1 VRTPGR
7 SVSFVDRLLTAL
19 RAPMFIGLGLAAV
32 YLLQTLPTGLYSGRL
47 AELGVQLFILPTC
60 VAAVICVRRPV
71 LAVMIA
77 TIAAGV
83 ATVYLRTY
91 HLSEPTLLSPLTP
104 VETVA
109 FLVIIMTVVFHAD
122 AVVAVIEVGLL
133 CSSAT
138 FALLYRE
145 SNNLYSSTFRL
156 NFALC
161 VAVVGVAVMVAIYLR
176 SRDGMRRRALT
187 AAVTDAQRA
196 ERGEL
201 ARELHDVVAHH
212 VTGMVVQA
220 QAAMA
225 VSENDPLAAHRLLP
239 GIASSGTDALTAM
252 RRLVGTLRESEPLYT
267 ATTDLHSDVQAAVGR
282 AEQAGVPVRL
292 RIELPEPVPQEVG
305 RSVLRLVQESLT
317 NVHKHA
323 NAPTDVT
330 VELTRT
336 PTGLRLL
343 VRDDGK
349 GGRVVPVG
357 GSGGYGLV
365 GMRERV
371 ELLGGLFSAGEVDG
385 GWQVLAELPL
395 SS

>member
-1 VRTPGR
+1 
-7 SVSFVDRLLTAL
+7 VSFVDRLLTAL
-19 RAPMFIGLGLAAV
+19 RAPTFIALGLAAV
-32 YLLQTLPTGLYSGRL
+32 WLLQTIPVVLYGLRPSEFGM
-47 AELGVQLFILPTC
+47 QLFILPTV
-60 VAAVICVRRPV
+60 VAAVICLKRPV
-71 LAVMIA
+71 LAVVVA
-77 TIAAGV
+77 TIAAGF
-83 ATVYLRTY
+83 ATVYARGF
-91 HLSEPTLLSPLTP
+91 HVDEPTLLSPLTP

-109 FLVIIMTVVFHAD
+109 FLIIIMAVVFSQEAGP
-122 AVVAVIEVGLL
+122 AVFEVSLL
-133 CSSAT
+133 CASAT
-138 FALLYRE
+138 FALVFRDYV
-145 SNNLYSSTFRL
+145 NLYSTTLRL

-161 VAVVGVAVMVAIYLR
+161 VAVVAVAVMVAVYFR
-176 SRDGMRRRALT
+176 ARAGMRRRELT

-196 ERGEL
+196 ERVEL

-225 VSENDPLAAHRLLP
+225 VSDNDPLAAHRLLP
-239 GIASSGTDALTAM
+239 GIVNSGTDALAAM

-267 ATTDLHSDVQAAVGR
+267 ATTDLQADVRAAVER

-292 RIELPEPVPQEVG
+292 RMELPGSVPQEVG

-317 NVHKHA
+317 NVYKHA
-323 NAPTDVT
+323 NNPTDVV
-330 VELTRT
+330 VELYGTVHH
-336 PTGLRLL
+336 LRLT

-395 SS
+395 EGDKR

>member
-1 VRTPGR
+1 MPSPLSPPDRSCRDETVPEPRLSPPRPSRPGPCAVHRPNDRCRAGPVGRGRVRTPGR

-176 SRDGMRRRALT
+176 SRD
-187 AAVTDAQRA
+187 
-196 ERGEL
+196 
-201 ARELHDVVAHH
+201 
-212 VTGMVVQA
+212 
-220 QAAMA
+220 
-225 VSENDPLAAHRLLP
+225 
-239 GIASSGTDALTAM
+239 
-252 RRLVGTLRESEPLYT
+252 
-267 ATTDLHSDVQAAVGR
+267 
-282 AEQAGVPVRL
+282 
-292 RIELPEPVPQEVG
+292 
-305 RSVLRLVQESLT
+305 
-317 NVHKHA
+317 
-323 NAPTDVT
+323 
-330 VELTRT
+330 
-336 PTGLRLL
+336 
-343 VRDDGK
+343 
-349 GGRVVPVG
+349 
-357 GSGGYGLV
+357 
-365 GMRERV
+365 
-371 ELLGGLFSAGEVDG
+371 
-385 GWQVLAELPL
+385 
-395 SS
+395 

>member
-1 VRTPGR
+1 M
-7 SVSFVDRLLTAL
+7 LTAL
-19 RAPMFIGLGLAAV
+19 RAPLFIGLGLAAV
-32 YLLQTLPTGLYSGRL
+32 WALQTLPVLLHGFRP
-47 AELGVQLFILPTC
+47 AEFGMQLFILPTC
-60 VAAVICVRRPV
+60 AAAVICLKRPV

-77 TIAAGV
+77 SIAAGF
-83 ATVYLRTY
+83 ATVYERAFSVY
-91 HLSEPTLLSPLTP
+91 EPTLLSPLTP

-109 FLVIIMTVVFHAD
+109 FLVIIITVVFFGEPG
-122 AVVAVIEVGLL
+122 AVVFEIGLL
-133 CSSAT
+133 GASAT

-145 SNNLYSSTFRL
+145 NANLYSVELRL

-161 VAVVGVAVMVAIYLR
+161 VAVVGVAVMVGIYLR
-176 SRDGMRRRALT
+176 ARDGMRRRALT

-196 ERGEL
+196 ERVEL

-225 VSENDPLAAHRLLP
+225 VSDNDPLAAHRLLP
-239 GIASSGTDALTAM
+239 GIVNSGGDALAAM

-267 ATTDLHSDVQAAVGR
+267 ATTDLNADVRAAVDR
-282 AEQAGVPVRL
+282 AAQAGIPVRL
-292 RIELPEPVPQEVG
+292 RLELPDSVPQEVG

-323 NAPTDVT
+323 NAPTDVS
-330 VELTRT
+330 VELIST
-336 PTGLRLL
+336 PDGLRLT

-395 SS
+395 RGDAR

>member
-1 VRTPGR
+1 M
-7 SVSFVDRLLTAL
+7 DRLLTAL
-19 RAPMFIGLGLAAV
+19 RAPLFIGLGVAAV
-32 YLLQTLPTGLYSGRL
+32 YLLQTLPFVAFGRL
-47 AELGVQLFILPTC
+47 STLVVQPVIMLTC
-60 VAAVICVRRPV
+60 AAAVICLRRPV

-77 TIAAGV
+77 TISAGV
-83 ATVYLRTY
+83 VTVVARDL
-91 HLSEPTLLSPLTP
+91 HIDLPTVAGPLTP
-104 VETVA
+104 AESVA
-109 FLVIIMTVVFHAD
+109 FLVIIMAVVFRGD
-122 AVVAVIEVGLL
+122 AVVAIIEVGLL
-133 CSSAT
+133 GASAT
-138 FALLYRE
+138 FALLYRDAYP
-145 SNNLYSSTFRL
+145 LYSTTLRL
-156 NFALC
+156 NFALG

-176 SRDGMRRRALT
+176 AQAGMRRRAMT

-196 ERGEL
+196 ERVEL

-220 QAAMA
+220 QAALA
-225 VSENDPLAAHRLLP
+225 VAENDPLAAHRLLP
-239 GIASSGTDALTAM
+239 GIANSGTDALAAM

-267 ATTDLHSDVQAAVGR
+267 ATTDLNSDVQAAVDR
-282 AEQAGVPVRL
+282 AAQAGVPVRL
-292 RIELPEPVPQEVG
+292 RIDLPDAVPQEVG

-317 NVHKHA
+317 NVYKHA
-323 NAPTDVT
+323 NEPTDVT

-336 PTGLRLL
+336 VAGLRLL

-349 GGRVVPVG
+349 GGRLVPVG

-395 SS
+395 ESATKGGGAR

>member
-1 VRTPGR
+1 
-7 SVSFVDRLLTAL
+7 VSFVDRLLTAL
-19 RAPMFIGLGLAAV
+19 RAPMFIALGLAAV
-32 YLLQTLPTGLYSGRL
+32 WFLQTVPMWLYGSVRA
-47 AELGVQLFILPTC
+47 AELGFQLLILPTV
-60 VAAVICVRRPV
+60 VAAVSCLKRPV
-71 LAVMIA
+71 LAVIVA
-77 TIAAGV
+77 TIAAGF
-83 ATVYLRTY
+83 ATVYLNNF
-91 HLSEPTLLSPLTP
+91 HLYEPTLLSPLTP

-109 FLVIIMTVVFHAD
+109 FLIIIMVVVYAEEPGA
-122 AVVAVIEVGLL
+122 AVFEAALL
-133 CSSAT
+133 CISAT
-138 FALLYRE
+138 FALLFRDRV
-145 SNNLYSSTFRL
+145 NLYSSELRL

-161 VAVVGVAVMVAIYLR
+161 VAVVGIAVMVAIYFR
-176 SRDGMRRRALT
+176 ARTGMRRRELT
-187 AAVTDAQRA
+187 AAITDAQRA
-196 ERGEL
+196 ERVEL

-225 VSENDPLAAHRLLP
+225 VSDNDPLAAHRLLP
-239 GIASSGTDALTAM
+239 GIVNSGTDALTAM

-267 ATTDLHSDVQAAVGR
+267 ATTDLHADVRAAVDR
-282 AEQAGVPVRL
+282 AQQAGIPARL
-292 RIELPEPVPQEVG
+292 LMQLPDSVPQEVG

-323 NAPTDVT
+323 NSPTDVA
-330 VELTRT
+330 VELTST
-336 PTGLRLL
+336 PATLRLR
-343 VRDDGK
+343 VKDDGR

-395 SS
+395 GGDRA

>member
-1 VRTPGR
+1 M
-7 SVSFVDRLLTAL
+7 LTAL

-32 YLLQTLPTGLYSGRL
+32 YLLQSLPVLLGNLRP
-47 AELGVQLFILPTC
+47 AEFGMQLFILPTC
-60 VAAVICVRRPV
+60 LAAVICLKRPV

-77 TIAAGV
+77 SVSAGF
-83 ATVYLRTY
+83 ATVYTGTFHVY
-91 HLSEPTLLSPLTP
+91 EPTLLSPLTP

-109 FLVIIMTVVFHAD
+109 FLVIIVTVVFLGEPGEAL
-122 AVVAVIEVGLL
+122 VEVGLL
-133 CSSAT
+133 CVSASFAFLFRENDNLFSAT
-138 FALLYRE
+138 
-145 SNNLYSSTFRL
+145 TRL
-156 NFALC
+156 TFALC
-161 VAVVGVAVMVAIYLR
+161 VAVVGVAVMVGIYLR
-176 SRDGMRRRALT
+176 AVNGMRRRALT

-196 ERGEL
+196 ERVEL

-225 VSENDPLAAHRLLP
+225 VSDNDPLAAHRLLP
-239 GIASSGTDALTAM
+239 GIASSGTDALAAM

-267 ATTDLHSDVQAAVGR
+267 ATTDLHADVRAAVGR

-292 RIELPEPVPQEVG
+292 RLELPQAVPQEVG

-323 NAPTDVT
+323 NAPTVVA
-330 VELTRT
+330 VELTST
-336 PTGLRLL
+336 PAALRLL

-395 SS
+395 RGDTR

>member
-1 VRTPGR
+1 M
-7 SVSFVDRLLTAL
+7 DRLLTAL
-19 RAPMFIGLGLAAV
+19 RAPLFIGLGLAAV
-32 YLLQTLPTGLYSGRL
+32 YLLQTLPFLLYSWRL
-47 AELGVQLFILPTC
+47 AGLPLQLLILPTC
-60 VAAVICVRRPV
+60 VAAVICIKRPV
-71 LAVMIA
+71 LAVMVA
-77 TIAAGV
+77 TVAAGV
-83 ATVYLRTY
+83 TTVAVRAL
-91 HLSEPTLLSPLTP
+91 HVNEPTILSPLTP

-109 FLVIIMTVVFHAD
+109 FLIIIMTVVFHAD
-122 AVVAVIEVGLL
+122 AVAAVIEVGLL
-133 CSSAT
+133 CASAT
-138 FALLYRE
+138 FALLFRE
-145 SNNLYSSTFRL
+145 NTNLYSSETRL

-161 VAVVGVAVMVAIYLR
+161 VAVVGIAVMVAIYLR
-176 SRDGMRRRALT
+176 ARDGMRRRALT

-196 ERGEL
+196 ERVEL

-239 GIASSGTDALTAM
+239 GIVNSGSDALTAM

-267 ATTDLHSDVQAAVGR
+267 ATTDLDSDVRAAVER
-282 AEQAGVPVRL
+282 AAQAGVPVRL
-292 RIELPEPVPQEVG
+292 RMELPDSVPQEVG

-323 NAPTDVT
+323 NAPTEVT
-330 VELTRT
+330 VELNRT
-336 PTGLRLL
+336 VSGLRLL
-343 VRDDGK
+343 VRDDGI

-395 SS
+395 EGTR

>member
-1 VRTPGR
+1 
-7 SVSFVDRLLTAL
+7 
-19 RAPMFIGLGLAAV
+19 MFIGLGLAAV
-32 YLLQTLPTGLYSGRL
+32 YLLQTLPFVFYGFRLTGL
-47 AELGVQLFILPTC
+47 AAQPFILLTC
-60 VAAVICVRRPV
+60 VAAVICVKRPV
-71 LAVMIA
+71 LAVMTS
-77 TIAAGV
+77 TISAGV
-83 ATVYLRTY
+83 TTVVMRAY
-91 HLSEPTLLSPLTP
+91 HIDLPTVLSPLTP
-104 VETVA
+104 VETAA
-109 FLVIIMTVVFHAD
+109 FLVIIMMVVFHAD
-122 AVVAVIEVGLL
+122 AVVAIIEVGLL
-133 CSSAT
+133 GASAT
-138 FALLYRE
+138 FALLFRE
-145 SNNLYSSTFRL
+145 ATNLYSTTFRL

-176 SRDGMRRRALT
+176 ARAGMRRRALT

-196 ERGEL
+196 ERVEL

-239 GIASSGTDALTAM
+239 GIVNSGTDALTAM

-267 ATTDLHSDVQAAVGR
+267 ATTDLHSDVRAAVDR
-282 AEQAGVPVRL
+282 AKQAGVPVRL
-292 RIELPEPVPQEVG
+292 RIELPDSVPQEVG

-330 VELTRT
+330 VELTRA

-395 SS
+395 QS

>member
-1 VRTPGR
+1 M
-7 SVSFVDRLLTAL
+7 DRLLTAL
-19 RAPMFIGLGLAAV
+19 RAPLFIALGLAAV
-32 YLLQTLPTGLYSGRL
+32 YALQTAPFLYYGLRPSEL
-47 AELGVQLFILPTC
+47 AMQLFILPTC
-60 VAAVICVRRPV
+60 VAAVICFKRPV
-71 LAVMIA
+71 LAVVIA
-77 TIAAGV
+77 SIAAGFG
-83 ATVYLRTY
+83 TVFARAY
-91 HLSEPTLLSPLTP
+91 HVSEPTFLSPLTP

-109 FLVIIMTVVFHAD
+109 FLIIIMTVVFFGEPG
-122 AVVAVIEVGLL
+122 AVVLEVGLL
-133 CSSAT
+133 CLSAT
-138 FALLYRE
+138 FALLFRE
-145 SNNLYSSTFRL
+145 YVNLYSSVLRL

-161 VAVVGVAVMVAIYLR
+161 VAVVAVAVMVSIYFR
-176 SRDGMRRRALT
+176 ARANMRRRELS

-196 ERGEL
+196 ERVEL

-225 VSENDPLAAHRLLP
+225 VSDNDPLAAHRLLP
-239 GIASSGTDALTAM
+239 GIVNSGTDALAAM

-267 ATTDLHSDVQAAVGR
+267 ATTDLQADVRAAVDR
-282 AEQAGVPVRL
+282 AAQAGVPARL
-292 RIELPEPVPQEVG
+292 RMELPASVPQEVG

-317 NVHKHA
+317 NVYKHA
-323 NAPTDVT
+323 NSPTDVA
-330 VELTRT
+330 VELTST
-336 PTGLRLL
+336 PATLRLT
-343 VRDDGK
+343 VRDDGR

-395 SS
+395 GGDAR